1 MDDNTNGIALPGTE
15 MATANTPKAPR
26 KSARPRRSAAKKLP
40 RQAVQDRRSP
50 AVQAAEDPPERVMR
64 AGRAPDARF
73 QRTPVREAA
82 EPARRDQPRADGR
95 LTRTRKRSTDP
106 LYIDKKIIPEG
117 YSYEFK
123 AFKAYGE
130 EQDAHVQGLMENH
143 WTPVPKGRHPG
154 LVVKHGDLVLMER
167 PKYLTDEAKIEDYE
181 IAVQQVDSVN
191 GNLRTAKDGQ
201 APRNIPALEN
211 VHKHNVTYERLAI
224 PEE

>member
-1 MDDNTNGIALPGTE
+1 MDDSNNGVPLPGTE
-15 MATANTPKAPR
+15 MAATHAPKAPR
-26 KSARPRRSAAKKLP
+26 KSVRPRRSAAKKVP
-40 RQAVQDRRSP
+40 RQPDHRSA

-64 AGRAPDARF
+64 AGRPADARF

-82 EPARRDQPRADGR
+82 APEQRERPRADGR

-106 LYIDKKIIPEG
+106 LFIDKKIIPPG

-167 PKYLTDEAKIEDYE
+167 PDYLTQEARIEDYE
-181 IAVQQVDSVN
+181 IATQQVESVN
-191 GNLRTAKDGQ
+191 GNLRTSKEGQ

-211 VHKHNVTYERLAI
+211 VHKHNVTYERVAV